1 MERGLLEDP
10 EQAIFERM
18 VILIPYKSPEIVNRI
33 MRSFENLNMDILK
46 LENATYLN
54 TKELTEVERSDR
66 TFDYLS
72 GF

>member
-1 MERGLLEDP
+1 VERGLLEDP

>member
-54 TKELTEVERSDR
+54 TKELTEEERSDR

>member
-1 MERGLLEDP
+1 VERGLLEDP

-54 TKELTEVERSDR
+54 TKELTEEERSDR

>member
-10 EQAIFERM
+10 DQAIFERM

-54 TKELTEVERSDR
+54 TKELTEEERSDR